1 MPLPSIDAV
10 REGKSAEGIRM
21 RARLILD
28 MALDRVE
35 DAVRESDDD
44 NPLPLKD
51 LNATV
56 AALGRIAG
64 VQSTEVN
71 VSGTV
76 GHLHLDALRA
86 KRMVS
91 NEIAPHASP
100 ILLGEGDT
108 MHTLDSDPTDATP

>member
-1 MPLPSIDAV
+1 
-10 REGKSAEGIRM
+10 M

-35 DAVRESDDD
+35 DAVSEADAD

-64 VQSTEVN
+64 VQSTSIDVTGS
-71 VSGTV
+71 VA
-76 GHLHLDALRA
+76 HLHLDALRA
-86 KRMVS
+86 PKPMLR
-91 NEIAPHASP
+91 NEIAPLMLPDISSTV
-100 ILLGEGDT
+100 EERDT
-108 MHTLDSDPTDATP
+108 E